1 LYPRL
6 EKISVDYALMEKVP
20 SVFAVAADIGWSDVG
35 SWAVGYELNPKDGDR
50 NVRPRRSL
58 CFNAHGNIIVSPK
71 KFVAAVG
78 VQNLAIIDTED
89 ALLVCALDRSQ
100 DVGKAVQEMERLK
113 LRKLL

>member
-1 LYPRL
+1 MRSRRTMPLSRSRYGVTRSTVSIRAAPPR
-6 EKISVDYALMEKVP
+6 
-20 SVFAVAADIGWSDVG
+20 G
-35 SWAVGYELNPKDGDR
+35 AVGYELNPKDRDR

-58 CFNAHGNIIVSPK
+58 CFNARGNIIVSPK

-89 ALLVCALDRSQ
+89 ALLVCALNRSQ

-113 LRKLL
+113 LRELL